1 MDLGNKTF
9 YLSDLPEALEEEL
22 TRIIRLAKGTIAYH
36 LDGDTDVLVYM
47 PGEGEKTSAY
57 RRAKDARAHG
67 HGPVLM
73 TPALLRMAAGQLG
86 FDQVPRSEKLVA
98 AYGYMLGE
106 DAWQEQAAGL
116 ERFLKYEHESILD
129 RAFIKGETEYIYTLF
144 KWLGKVSGAWIREG
158 YSDGRYLPDLVK
170 AYAQRAIDEDDQDLT
185 SYLLD
190 FKENLG
196 GIAEEAEEE
205 DPFADFVLDDM
216 EPSEEE
222 ELEADLS
229 LPVYYSCGKR
239 LELGEFKASGQ
250 GIPGKVSWMV
260 IDRDEDKA
268 LLLACDV
275 LEIMPFND
283 AYENT
288 SWENCSLRQW
298 LDDAFYEGAFTE
310 AEKER
315 ILPSRIKNGKADGVH
330 GTVPEDI
337 YRDTFDRVFLLS
349 ADEVKYYL
357 TGSSAIKAGATDY
370 VKAQDVPSAIGGRY
384 RWWGRSMGIN
394 GSNACVVDYSW
405 VNGYGE
411 NVNSGGIGVRPAMW
425 IKVN

>member
-1 MDLGNKTF
+1 MDFGNKTF
-9 YLSDLPEALEEEL
+9 YLSELPEALEEEL

-36 LDGDTDVLVYM
+36 LDGDTDILVYL
-47 PGEGEKTSAY
+47 PGEGEKSSAY

-73 TPALLRMAAGQLG
+73 TPALLQMAAGQTG
-86 FDQVPRSEKLVA
+86 FDQVPRSEKLAA

-106 DAWQEQAAGL
+106 EIWAGHGAEI

-129 RAFIKGETEYIYTLF
+129 RAFIKGETEYIYTMF
-144 KWLGKVSGAWIREG
+144 KWLDTVSGLWTGEG
-158 YSDGRYLPDLVK
+158 YSDERYLPDLVK

-196 GIAEEAEEE
+196 NPRSG
-205 DPFADFVLDDM
+205 DPFADFLLEDEGTSD
-216 EPSEEE
+216 EK
-222 ELEADLS
+222 LAEADRS
-229 LPVYYSCGKR
+229 LPVYYSCGKH
-239 LELGEFKASGQ
+239 LELGQFKASAG
-250 GIPGKVSWMV
+250 GAPGKIRWMV
-260 IDRDEDKA
+260 VSREEDRA

-275 LEIMPFND
+275 LEILPFND
-283 AYENT
+283 VYENT

-298 LDDAFYEGAFTE
+298 LDEEFYETAFTE
-310 AEKER
+310 AEKEK
-315 ILPSRIKNGKADGVH
+315 ILPARIKNGKADGVH
-330 GTVPEDI
+330 GTIPEDI

-425 IKVN
+425 IKVD